1 MEAQVKTEAKTNGH
15 AAVAEAVPGIIL
27 RISAQVGHSRSMEVQ
42 FACPLD
48 MTPKDLNRYIDKVTA
63 VLNRQN
69 DIGLLAVARAN
80 LSHARKEVLTNQE
93 NRANY
98 ESKCRLEYSV
108 SGRRGDFRAT
118 ESQNAQLRNWD
129 TNIQN
134 LRENLIP
141 KFEKEISDLER
152 QIDEGV

>member
-1 MEAQVKTEAKTNGH
+1 METQVEVAKTNGH
-15 AAVAEAVPGIIL
+15 TAVSEAVPGIIL

-48 MTPKDLNRYIDKVTA
+48 MTPKDLNQYIDKVTA

-80 LSHARKEVLTNQE
+80 LVHAKKEITTNQE
-93 NRANY
+93 HRAEF
-98 ESKCRLEYSV
+98 ESRCRLDWNV
-108 SGRRGDFRAT
+108 SGRRGEFKPT
-118 ESQNAQLRNWD
+118 ESQRAQLKNWD

-134 LRENLIP
+134 YRENLIP
-141 KFEKEISDLER
+141 KFEKEIAELER
-152 QIDEGV
+152 QINEGV